1 MENLDQDSKK
11 SSATIKSM
19 WKKAFKSL
27 KSTSDTKLVS
37 PPGDLRVTLLQKTDM
52 IFIYL
57 SANVTV
63 MLIPHLKEEENN
75 GSLKPYLHVV
85 IFHKGTSEIY
95 YE

>member
-37 PPGDLRVTLLQKTDM
+37 PPADLRVTLLQKTDM

-57 SANVTV
+57 IAVS
-63 MLIPHLKEEENN
+63 I
-75 GSLKPYLHVV
+75 
-85 IFHKGTSEIY
+85 
-95 YE
+95 